1 MKRRTSIFSRIREA
15 SKLLDVKE
23 EQDTNYRMEVLE
35 ELKDFVYDGAY
46 TKYRNKRIL
55 LDHEMIGSS
64 SKVIA
69 RKMKISEEAVRLA
82 RKRVSDDLYA
92 VLGEDVVERITLGDL
107 DECKTVYDDI
117 QAIKYMYHI
126 NDFLLDSVM
135 DCLDNA
141 YIGDGKEKFDLS
153 DCRDELA
160 FLSMF
165 TFMRFNLLVEA
176 LDSDKLNHIIRLIKG
191 EGTYAEGD
199 RLQVLKYITS
209 AKSVKDAN
217 TLLIKFINNM
227 QAEDNN

>member
-1 MKRRTSIFSRIREA
+1 MVKRTNIFSKLRKA
-15 SKLLDVKE
+15 SKLLDVTE
-23 EQDTNYRMEVLE
+23 GRDTKYRREVLE

-92 VLGEDVVERITLGDL
+92 VLGEDVVERITLGKIHDY
-107 DECKTVYDDI
+107 KSVYNNI
-117 QAIKYMYHI
+117 QTIKYMYHI

-141 YIGDGKEKFDLS
+141 YIGDGKDKFDLS

-191 EGTYAEGD
+191 EGAYAEGD
-199 RLQVLKYITS
+199 RLKVLKYITS

>member
-1 MKRRTSIFSRIREA
+1 MVKRTNIFSKLCKA
-15 SKLLDVKE
+15 SKLLDVKK
-23 EQDTNYRMEVLE
+23 EQDTKYRMEVLE
-35 ELKDFVYDGAY
+35 ELKDFVYSGIY

-69 RKMKISEEAVRLA
+69 KRMEVTKDAVRLA

-107 DECKTVYDDI
+107 DECKTVHDDI

-141 YIGDGKEKFDLS
+141 YIGDGKDKFDLRE
-153 DCRDELA
+153 CKDEII

-165 TFMRFNLLVEA
+165 TLMRFELLVET
-176 LDSDKLNHIIRLIKG
+176 LDSDKLNYVIRLIKG

-199 RLQVLKYITS
+199 RLKVLKYITS
-209 AKSVKDAN
+209 PANVKDSD
-217 TLLIKFINNM
+217 TLLRKFIDSM
-227 QAEDNN
+227 KAEDNN

>member
-1 MKRRTSIFSRIREA
+1 MTKRTNIFSKLRKA
-15 SKLLDVKE
+15 SKLLDVTE
-23 EQDTNYRMEVLE
+23 GRDTKYRREVLE
-35 ELKDFVYDGAY
+35 ELKDFVYSGIY
-46 TKYRNKRIL
+46 TKYRNKQIL
-55 LDHEMIGSS
+55 LEQEMVGSS

-69 RKMKISEEAVRLA
+69 KSMKITEVAVRLA

-107 DECKTVYDDI
+107 DECKTGYDDI

-141 YIGDGKEKFDLS
+141 YIGDGKDKFDLRE
-153 DCRDELA
+153 CKDEII

-165 TFMRFNLLVEA
+165 TLMRFNLLVET
-176 LDSDKLNHIIRLIKG
+176 LDSDKLNYVIRLIKG

-209 AKSVKDAN
+209 PANVKDSAS
-217 TLLIKFINNM
+217 LLIKFIDNM
-227 QAEDNN
+227 KAEDNN

>member
-1 MKRRTSIFSRIREA
+1 MSRKSIFSKLNEA
-15 SKLLDVKE
+15 SDLLDEKG
-23 EQDTNYRMEVLE
+23 EQDTNYRLEVLK
-35 ELKDFVYDGAY
+35 ELKEFVYDGNY
-46 TKYRNKRIL
+46 TKYRNKRSL
-55 LDHEMIGSS
+55 LDYERFGT
-64 SKVIA
+64 KTKLIA
-69 RKMKISEEAVRLA
+69 QNMNMTSEAVRLA

-92 VLGEDVVERITLGDL
+92 VLGEDVVERIVSGSIN
-107 DECKTVYDDI
+107 ECSSIYNDI
-117 QAIKYMYHI
+117 QALRYMYDTY
-126 NDFLLDSVM
+126 DFILESVM
-135 DCLDNA
+135 GCLDNA
-141 YIGDGKEKFDLS
+141 YIGDRKEKFDLS
-153 DCRDELA
+153 DCKDELA

-191 EGTYAEGD
+191 EGAYAEGD

>member
-1 MKRRTSIFSRIREA
+1 MQGRTNIFSKLRKA

-23 EQDTNYRMEVLE
+23 ERDTKYRVEVLE
-35 ELKDFVYDGAY
+35 ELKDFVYSGMY
-46 TKYRNKRIL
+46 TRYRNKRIL

-69 RKMKISEEAVRLA
+69 KKMKISEEAVRLA

-92 VLGEDVVERITLGDL
+92 VLGEDVVERITLGKIHD
-107 DECKTVYDDI
+107 CKSVYNNIQTVR
-117 QAIKYMYHI
+117 YMYDTY
-126 NDFLLDSVM
+126 DFILESVM
-135 DCLDNA
+135 GCLDNA

-191 EGTYAEGD
+191 EGAYAEGD
-199 RLQVLKYITS
+199 RLKVLKYITS

>member
-1 MKRRTSIFSRIREA
+1 MVKRTNIFSKLRKA
-15 SKLLDVKE
+15 SKLLDVTE
-23 EQDTNYRMEVLE
+23 GRDTKYRREVLE
-35 ELKDFVYDGAY
+35 ELKDFVYDGNY

-107 DECKTVYDDI
+107 DECKTVHDDI

-141 YIGDGKEKFDLS
+141 YIGDGKDKFDLRE
-153 DCRDELA
+153 CKDEII

-165 TFMRFNLLVEA
+165 TLMRFELLVET

-191 EGTYAEGD
+191 EGAYAEGD
-199 RLQVLKYITS
+199 RLKVLKYITS

>member
-1 MKRRTSIFSRIREA
+1 MDRRTNIFSKLRKA

-23 EQDTNYRMEVLE
+23 EQDTKYRIEVLE
-35 ELKDFVYDGAY
+35 ELKDFVYGGSY
-46 TKYRNKRIL
+46 TKYRSKQIL
-55 LDHEMIGSS
+55 LEHEMIGSS

-69 RKMKISEEAVRLA
+69 KRMKITEEAVRLA

-92 VLGEDVVERITLGDL
+92 VLGEDVVERITLGKIHD
-107 DECKTVYDDI
+107 CKSVYNNI
-117 QAIKYMYHI
+117 QTIKYMYHI

-165 TFMRFNLLVEA
+165 TFMRFELLVET
-176 LDSDKLNHIIRLIKG
+176 LDSDKLNYIINLIKG
-191 EGTYAEGD
+191 RGNYAEGD

-209 AKSVKDAN
+209 TASVKDSN
-217 TLLIKFINNM
+217 ILLRKFIDNM
-227 QAEDNN
+227 NAEKSH

>member
-1 MKRRTSIFSRIREA
+1 MTGRTNIFSKLRKA

-35 ELKDFVYDGAY
+35 ELKDFVYGGSY
-46 TKYRNKRIL
+46 TKYRNKQIL
-55 LDHEMIGSS
+55 LEHEMIGSS

-92 VLGEDVVERITLGDL
+92 VLGEDVVERITLGKIHD
-107 DECKTVYDDI
+107 CKSVYNNI
-117 QAIKYMYHI
+117 QTIKYMYHI

-141 YIGDGKEKFDLS
+141 YIGDGKDKFDLS

-191 EGTYAEGD
+191 EGAYAEGD
-199 RLQVLKYITS
+199 RLKVLKYITS

>member
-23 EQDTNYRMEVLE
+23 ERDTKYRVEVLE
-35 ELKDFVYDGAY
+35 ELKDFVYSGMY
-46 TKYRNKRIL
+46 TRYRNKRIL

-69 RKMKISEEAVRLA
+69 KKMKISEEAVRLA

-92 VLGEDVVERITLGDL
+92 VLGEDVVERITLGKIHD
-107 DECKTVYDDI
+107 CKSVYNNI
-117 QAIKYMYHI
+117 QTIKYMYDTY
-126 NDFLLDSVM
+126 DFILESVM

-141 YIGDGKEKFDLS
+141 YIGDGNEKFDLRE
-153 DCRDELA
+153 CKDEII

-165 TFMRFNLLVEA
+165 TLMRFELLVET
-176 LDSDKLNHIIRLIKG
+176 LDSDKLNYVIRLIKG

-199 RLQVLKYITS
+199 RLKVLKYITS
-209 AKSVKDAN
+209 PANVKDSAS
-217 TLLIKFINNM
+217 LLIKFIDNV

>member
-1 MKRRTSIFSRIREA
+1 MVKRTNIFSKLRKA
-15 SKLLDVKE
+15 SKLLDVTE
-23 EQDTNYRMEVLE
+23 GRDTKYRREVLE

-46 TKYRNKRIL
+46 TRYRNKRIL

-69 RKMKISEEAVRLA
+69 KRMEVTKDAVRLA

-92 VLGEDVVERITLGDL
+92 VLGEDVVERITLGKIHD
-107 DECKTVYDDI
+107 CKSVYNNI
-117 QAIKYMYHI
+117 QTIKYMYHI

-141 YIGDGKEKFDLS
+141 YIGDRKEKFDLS
-153 DCRDELA
+153 DCKDELA

-191 EGTYAEGD
+191 EGAYAEGD

>member
-1 MKRRTSIFSRIREA
+1 MTGRTNIFSKLRKA

-23 EQDTNYRMEVLE
+23 EQDTKYRIEVLE
-35 ELKDFVYDGAY
+35 ELKDFVYGGSY
-46 TKYRNKRIL
+46 TKYRSKQIL
-55 LDHEMIGSS
+55 LEHEMIGSS

-69 RKMKISEEAVRLA
+69 KRMKISEEAVRLA

-92 VLGEDVVERITLGDL
+92 VLGEDVVERITLGKIHD
-107 DECKTVYDDI
+107 CKSVYNNI
-117 QAIKYMYHI
+117 QTIKYMYHI

-176 LDSDKLNHIIRLIKG
+176 LDSDKLNYIIRLIKG
-191 EGTYAEGD
+191 EGAYAEGD